1 MAASPRAPA
10 SGRSRGHHRLRVVE
24 ATADA
29 VRELADQS
37 LWGPAASRARRRGG
51 GILSAGER
59 GDAGSIDALGLNGAP
74 YFLWTGS
81 LNPRKN
87 LRNVVR
93 AFDLVAQRLPHH
105 LVLAGGSGVGSRGCP
120 RRDLEREPDA
130 RQRIHRP
137 GYVSDASLRALYR
150 GATAFLY
157 VSLLEGFGLPI
168 LEAMASGCPVV
179 TSNASCM
186 PEIAGT
192 AAMLVDPRQ
201 PEEIADAML
210 RLAGNKRLHQDFKSV
225 AGNARRSSVG
235 SAAHGRWRRSIE
247 S

>member
-1 MAASPRAPA
+1 VHELAQQPVAD
-10 SGRSRGHHRLRVVE
+10 RLRVVHE
-24 ATADA
+24 GVA
-29 VRELADQS
+29 EEFFQ
-37 LWGPAASRARRRGG
+37 PA
-51 GILSAGER
+51 SAAP
-59 GDAGSIDALGLNGAP
+59 AGSIESLQLNGAP

-93 AFDLVAQRLPHH
+93 AFDLVVPRLPHH
-105 LVLAGGSGVGSRGCP
+105 LVLAGGLGWDHKDVFNEISSTSTTT
-120 RRDLEREPDA
+120 RD
-130 RQRIHRP
+130 RIHRP
-137 GYVSDASLRALYR
+137 GYVSDATLRALYR

-186 PEIAGT
+186 PEIAGG
-192 AAMLVDPRQ
+192 AALLVDPLR

-210 RLAGNKRLHQDFKSV
+210 RLAGNEPLHQDFQMR
-225 AGNARRSSVG
+225 GRER
-235 SAAHGRWRRSIE
+235 AAHFSWQRCARQMAQIYRELI
-247 S
+247 